1 MATFEE
7 LKALSNQT
15 SVATISDVMQSISF
29 QSTIKG
35 IQSVTPNKRLFGQ
48 AVTVRSLPARED
60 CIADIN
66 FEYKDK
72 IASGDPMMHAIK
84 LCGPGKVLVIETS
97 GYKDAAIGGDTKFAA
112 LDNLGAEGLVTDGAL
127 RDQREFKE
135 EFNFPSY
142 SAGFTPLVGTGRVLY
157 PHAVNIDISCGG
169 CLVRSND
176 YIFGDED
183 GVIVIPASIIEET
196 LNNAIASEKQGL
208 YVRAKSIKEGI
219 TYGDIVSKP
228 DEWMPDFLATSGLS
242 NVQKAFFDK

>member
-7 LKALSNQT
+7 LKALSSQT

-29 QSTIKG
+29 QSIVKG
-35 IQSVTPNKRLFGQ
+35 IQPITPNKRLFGQ

-72 IASGDPMMHAIK
+72 VASGDPLMHAIK
-84 LCGPGKVLVIETS
+84 LCGPEKVLVIETS
-97 GYKDAAIGGDTKFAA
+97 GYKGAAVGGDTKFAA
-112 LDNLGAEGLVTDGAL
+112 LDNFGAEGLVTDGAL

-135 EFNFPSY
+135 AFNFPSY
-142 SAGFTPLVGTGRVLY
+142 SAGFTPLVGTGRVIY
-157 PHAVNIDISCGG
+157 PHAVNVDISCGG
-169 CLVRSND
+169 CLVRPDD

-183 GVIVIPASIIEET
+183 GVIVIPESIIEET

-208 YVRAKSIKEGI
+208 YVRTKSIKEDI
-219 TYGDIVSKP
+219 TYGDIVSKS
-228 DEWMPDFLATSGLS
+228 DEWMPDFLATSDLS
-242 NVQKAFFDK
+242 SSQKAFFAK